1 MSRFV
6 LSSGHGLY
14 VRGAEGPEP
23 WGLDE
28 VNEARRVVPEL
39 AKRLR
44 EYGHTVVEFNDD
56 TSTTQDQNLRTIVDF
71 HNSQTRNLDVSVH
84 FNCYVT
90 TNGGR
95 GVEVLYLTQEALAAK
110 VSLAIAEAG
119 GLINR
124 GAHYRSDLYFL
135 NGTTEP
141 ALLLEVC
148 FVDAKADV
156 EAYHENFEAICQAIA
171 DCAAPV
177 TSVVLKAKGKVSW
190 FGGPED
196 DGVSPSEGLAFIYS
210 VADKPDLFLD
220 KQPPGTTGL
229 ARRLD
234 PEEGYIALRWDYD
247 QFSKE
252 FLRSN
257 VWAKVYAPKT
267 GRVAFAAPADWG
279 PHTSTGRIADISPGL
294 MQQLGIETDDD
305 VEIYF
310 PYDRN
315 SA

>member
-1 MSRFV
+1 MKFV

-14 VRGAEGPEP
+14 VRGAKGPEP

-28 VNEARRVVPEL
+28 VQEARKIVPEV
-39 AKRLR
+39 ARRLR
-44 EYGHTVVEFNDD
+44 EYGHTVIEFNDD
-56 TSTTQDQNLRTIVDF
+56 TSTSQEENLKTIVDF
-71 HNSQTRNLDVSVH
+71 HNSQTRNLDCSIH
-84 FNCYVT
+84 LNCYVT

-95 GVEVLYLTQEALAAK
+95 GVEVLYVTQEALAAK
-110 VSLAIAEAG
+110 VSSAIAEAG

-210 VADKPDLFLD
+210 VADKPDLFLP

-234 PEEGYIALRWDYD
+234 PEEHYIAMRWNYD
-247 QFSKE
+247 VYSKE
-252 FLRSN
+252 FLRSD
-257 VWAKVYAPKT
+257 VVAKVYAPST
-267 GRVAFAAPADWG
+267 GRVFLAAPADWG
-279 PHTSTGRIADISPGL
+279 PHVDTGRVADISPGL
-294 MQQLGIETDDD
+294 MEMLGIETDD
-305 VEIYF
+305 VIEIIF
-310 PYDRN
+310 PYEAETDQ
-315 SA
+315 